1 MEEKKEKFEHGNRE
15 IFWFDKI
22 PPSAFYKR
30 TMHLPA
36 ILSRSL
42 FALCA
47 LGSLASVQAG
57 GFGGPAPF
65 QNGSPL
71 LSGTDGVYQAVASAK
86 NVTGLIGFS
95 ILNGYQT
102 STSAQNTWIMFVD
115 GQVLSGQTSAN
126 ISGGKVTGVLDT
138 NVSGSFPTN
147 DDGTVDLPIAFVVPG
162 NAGAGEFRAN
172 IDLQDP
178 VAAFNGTGT
187 LSGTPSRTDQIV
199 LVSDEPNPITGTW
212 VEIVPI
218 VIPASDLGSIDFKV
232 RGSRLSTP

>member
-1 MEEKKEKFEHGNRE
+1 MEEKKEEFEHGYRE

-22 PPSAFYKR
+22 PPSAFYRR

-42 FALCA
+42 LALCA

-86 NVTGLIGFS
+86 NLTGLIGFS

-102 STSAQNTWIMFVD
+102 TSFSQNRWIMFVD
-115 GQVLSGQTSAN
+115 GDVLDGDTSAN
-126 ISGGKVTGVLDT
+126 ISQGKVTGVLDMDLVVQPT
-138 NVSGSFPTN
+138 PPFPGAIFIVPGTGAAGSFQAKIN
-147 DDGTVDLPIAFVVPG
+147 
-162 NAGAGEFRAN
+162 
-172 IDLQDP
+172 LQDP
-178 VAAFNGTGT
+178 VAAFNGTGKI
-187 LSGTPSRTDQIV
+187 SGTPSRVDQIV
-199 LVSDEPNPITGTW
+199 MISPTPTPGATNN
-212 VEIVPI
+212 IVVVP
-218 VIPASDLGSIDFKV
+218 VTIPASQFRDVKFKV
-232 RGSRLSTP
+232 RGTRLSIP